1 VYEREREREREKG
14 RERGG
19 ASTQAREE
27 RKKERKK
34 DERDRETKRNSQR
47 EREDYAKYHN
57 HNKQAPLLVLWFL
70 WPPSP
75 SPLSL
80 SLCAGIRQMPQ
91 PMDPN
96 IATVATRQALARYN
110 QVAHASID
118 TSYQYNMPRIIM
130 FNT

>member
-1 VYEREREREREKG
+1 M
-14 RERGG
+14 
-19 ASTQAREE
+19 
-27 RKKERKK
+27 K

-57 HNKQAPLLVLWFL
+57 HMKQAPLLVMLFCCS
-70 WPPSP
+70 PSP

-80 SLCAGIRQMPQ
+80 LLCAGMRQMSQ

-96 IATVATRQALARYN
+96 VATVATRQALARYN
-110 QVAHASID
+110 QVARASIH
-118 TSYQYNMPRIIM
+118 TSYQYIMPRIII